1 MNYLTIK
8 DVCEKLKLSR
18 STVYNKLNAKKIRFH
33 DASFPKPRQ
42 LGKRC
47 VRWVEAEIDTW
58 MSNPG
63 GITTREATCV
73 PA

>member
-1 MNYLTIK
+1 MRYLTIK

-18 STVYNKLNAKKIRFH
+18 STIYNKNSKKCRFH
-33 DASFPKPRQ
+33 DASFPKPRR
-42 LGKRC
+42 LGERC
-47 VRWVEAEIDTW
+47 VRWVEAEIDAW

-63 GITTREATCV
+63 VIPNKEASCV